1 MMTALA
7 LAMINDLAAL
17 AVAAAESESESES
30 ESEEAGP
37 MFVYLFAF
45 GC

>member
-1 MMTALA
+1 MTALA